1 MKPLAI
7 VRVVALAGA
16 MVPHPAG
23 LAADAVVVE
32 RVSLVPGT
40 DVAVRLHFSAP
51 AIVAAQELD
60 ARGGLPDRILVDVE
74 GASLGSGARGVLAG
88 RGVLV
93 RVVPERRDGG
103 GVRFVFELLEPASF
117 EIENDDRSATVR
129 ITDTLE
135 PRPEPPVVPPV
146 RQPGPP

>member
-1 MKPLAI
+1 MAAAAG
-7 VRVVALAGA
+7 VATLLDVAR
-16 MVPHPAG
+16 
-23 LAADAVVVE
+23 AADAVVVE
-32 RVSLVPGT
+32 RLSLVPGS

-51 AIVAAQELD
+51 AIVAAQELG

-74 GASLGSGARGVLAG
+74 GAVLGSGARGVLAG

-93 RVVPERRDGG
+93 RVIPERRDGG

-117 EIENDDRSATVR
+117 EIENDDRSAIVR

-135 PRPEPPVVPPV
+135 PRPEPPMVPPV
-146 RQPGPP
+146 RQPGSP